1 MKPATRLWL
10 YLSLIPV
17 FGVIPAIW
25 IIRQRQ
31 VNPDQ
36 RKISRLTIL
45 LALAWVVGYGTL
57 NLGAGAA
64 EMGPETSFLLLNSLW
79 TSGYFLTLFWLMTR
93 LSRNQSLSLPFFS
106 YFAKYL
112 P

>member
-10 YLSLIPV
+10 YLALIPV
-17 FGVIPAIW
+17 FGVLPAIW
-25 IIRQRQ
+25 TIRQSQ
-31 VNPDQ
+31 VNSEP
-36 RKISRLTIL
+36 RKISRLVIL
-45 LALAWVVGYGTL
+45 LALAWAVGYGAL
-57 NLGAGAA
+57 NLGAGTT
-64 EMGPETSFLLLNSLW
+64 EMWPETSLLFLNSLW

-93 LSRNQSLSLPFFS
+93 LSRNQPLSLPFFS

>member
-17 FGVIPAIW
+17 FGLIPAIW
-25 IIRQRQ
+25 TLRQRDI
-31 VNPDQ
+31 PHPQ
-36 RKISRLTIL
+36 RQTSRLVIVL
-45 LALAWVVGYGTL
+45 GLAWFLGYGGLTW
-57 NLGAGAA
+57 GAA
-64 EMGPETSFLLLNSLW
+64 ATETWPETTLLFFNSLW
-79 TSGYFLTLFWLMTR
+79 TSGYFLTLFWLMIR
-93 LSRNQSLSLPFFS
+93 LNRNQALSLPFFS